1 MIPCEQILILRKTH
15 QNIGM
20 KYFYWWDLELVIYSH
35 SLLGQGNQGS
45 EKWEHITAEHGKWEG
60 SRVCTCRNS
69 LEASMA
75 EVCHPR
81 LWRTDTRELWNTAS
95 GMAFIHMCPCT
106 QGTRQPVVYQAALVR
121 DSFSEVPETTKA
133 SQPSSQSTRSQE
145 GKGTG
150 CKRGAWGLYS
160 DSHSFSPHKS
170 GCLSPYPASL

>member
-95 GMAFIHMCPCT
+95 GMAFIHVSLHSGYTTACCVASCT
-106 QGTRQPVVYQAALVR
+106 GKGQLFRSSRNNQ
-121 DSFSEVPETTKA
+121 
-133 SQPSSQSTRSQE
+133 SQSAIQPKYKESRGQRNRVQTR
-145 GKGTG
+145 
-150 CKRGAWGLYS
+150 CMGALLW
-160 DSHSFSPHKS
+160 
-170 GCLSPYPASL
+170 LSKLLTAQVWLSLTLSC